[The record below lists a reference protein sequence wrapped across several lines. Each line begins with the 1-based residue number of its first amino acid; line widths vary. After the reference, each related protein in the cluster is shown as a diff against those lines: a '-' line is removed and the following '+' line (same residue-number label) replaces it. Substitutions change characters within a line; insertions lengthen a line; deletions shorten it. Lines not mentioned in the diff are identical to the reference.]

1 MSMLSPI
8 NEPEY
13 INPDVEIQNRIYQS
27 VDTLSKLAEFT
38 Y

>member
-1 MSMLSPI
+1 VSVLSPI

-13 INPDVEIQNRIYQS
+13 INPDVENPAVES
-27 VDTLSKLAEFT
+27 MSLSKLSKLSEFI